1 MLQSFEIQYLR
12 GGNVLR
18 SNPFSAAHSSL
29 HEFRD
34 LALGSLVG
42 ALKERPTPSRE
53 YPDSVRILSVDG
65 TQVCEVYAAA
75 RGDL

>member
-12 GGNVLR
+12 GGRVLR
-18 SNPFSAAHSSL
+18 AHPLSDSHSSL

-42 ALKERPTPSRE
+42 ALKERPTPSCI
-53 YPDSVRILSVDG
+53 YPDAVRILSMDG
-65 TQVCEVYAAA
+65 TEVCEVYAAA